1 MTAAEII
8 KAALTKEFKLAVKN
22 GCDEADLNGSIS
34 DDLTQTICNIVEAI
48 FIHGLKDPFFVRG
61 SRYAKYP
68 EPNFWPLLH
77 KYTHVSIMNQISA
90 AKHIKSDIGKARA
103 WIRIVLNEDALEHY
117 LNLFWH
123 DPISMCKYYDKSAY
137 LRDLEHFNLMIG
149 CVKAIAELGL
159 CIPINNP
166 LLNTWTPT
174 PLILS
179 GLVAGKP
186 ARLEQLRSRRHEPPT
201 NEQSDTEVA
210 ESALDLIESPSI
222 NDEPGPSTS
231 RPLSRGLNSG
241 DDDDLSSVYS
251 HPSMLDGGLL
261 GGRRR
266 ISRDLYPSVSTPNG
280 SYVSK
285 LVQSESHLSDD
296 SYEVRVLRRRH
307 RARRASKSSSDD
319 GSRSRSNSSTNR
331 RSLPLQSPSVPQV
344 SPLYS
349 PGEQCTNADRVCWLN
364 SRNEQNETIEQ
375 DVAAPPS
382 VPEPI
387 EEEGD
392 VPKKATARDEMVGS
406 APVKIL
412 NPRDESVSQEPEIK
426 HSQNGLSV
434 VDHEEDGR
442 KRAEPIDILKAQVA
456 WDLMSAD
463 PSCNDQVRSSVFV
476 SEVHHGEEG
485 QKSSVNTVGRDET
498 ADRIID
504 PSSGASSKEAVEC
517 TEGRFGVAVTLRE
530 DLDSSSCFS
539 TGHHP
544 GASESEREEGINHRG
559 AIVIPKSPEICDVM
573 SPTECTVFTKIVVS
587 PSSERSAVSL
597 QDEILFAESGS
608 AGNSLLGKG
617 WTNHPP
623 LNVQEYEPT
632 SGQSSST
639 GTDSSH
645 NFDAMIRN
653 TLAACDYEEMETK
666 VRSRLDSEMFADTLN
681 EGMVSGIEIG
691 RASISEKA
699 DEGSLIAT
707 STVIPADRLEKRNS
721 IDRRAVIV
729 NEADMNG
736 EDEYG
741 IARAMIPLLTTIPRE
756 KGLDQQNFRCASCN
770 RSIGP
775 TFASYMVCALDAKYY
790 CEGCSRKGETSVI
803 PSRLIHNWDFQAR
816 PVCRANM
823 SFINAIADRPIIRI
837 DKINPHLYEHCE
849 TMKNIKFLRE
859 KMGLA
864 VMYLLTCR
872 ESVAEDLR
880 MRLWPKEYLFN
891 DIHLYSFTDLLSVL
905 SGQLERHL
913 QSIIVYTVEHIRRCV
928 LCAQKGF
935 VCEICACPR
944 VIYPFQ
950 VETTFRCSKCYSVY
964 HKECIGEKRCPK
976 CLRREQY
983 AKRPDISPDHLP
995 LD

>member
-1 MTAAEII
+1 HPTMTAAEII
-8 KAALTKEFKLAVKN
+8 KAALTKEFKLAVKS
-22 GCDEADLNGSIS
+22 GCDEADLNGGIS

-90 AKHIKSDIGKARA
+90 AKHIKSDVGKARA

-149 CVKAIAELGL
+149 CIKAIAELGL
-159 CIPINNP
+159 CVPINNP

-186 ARLEQLRSRRHEPPT
+186 ARLEQLRSRRYEPLT

-222 NDEPGPSTS
+222 SDEPGPSAI
-231 RPLSRGLNSG
+231 RPFSRGLNSG

-266 ISRDLYPSVSTPNG
+266 ISRDLYPGGNTTND

-285 LVQSESHLSDD
+285 LVQCESHASDV

-331 RSLPLQSPSVPQV
+331 RSLPLQSPSVLQV

-349 PGEQCTNADRVCWLN
+349 PGEQYTNADRVCWLD
-364 SRNEQNETIEQ
+364 SRDEQGETIEQ
-375 DVAAPPS
+375 NVAAPPS

-387 EEEGD
+387 EEEF
-392 VPKKATARDEMVGS
+392 VLKAATTRDEVVGS
-406 APVKIL
+406 APVKIP
-412 NPRDESVSQEPEIK
+412 NPHGESAFQELEAKRPE
-426 HSQNGLSV
+426 NGLSI
-434 VDHEEDGR
+434 VDDEEDGR
-442 KRAEPIDILKAQVA
+442 KHAEPIDILKAQVE

-476 SEVHHGEEG
+476 SEVRRGEEL
-485 QKSSVNTVGRDET
+485 QRSSIGTVERDGT
-498 ADRIID
+498 ADRIIG
-504 PSSGASSKEAVEC
+504 PSSEASSEQAI
-517 TEGRFGVAVTLRE
+517 EGRLGDVVTLRE

-539 TGHHP
+539 TEHHP
-544 GASESEREEGINHRG
+544 GANESEREEGISKRG
-559 AIVIPKSPEICDVM
+559 AIVITESPEIRDVM
-573 SPTECTVFTKIVVS
+573 SPT
-587 PSSERSAVSL
+587 SERSTVSL
-597 QDEILFAESGS
+597 QDELLFAESGI

-623 LNVQEYEPT
+623 LNAQEYEPT

-653 TLAACDYEEMETK
+653 TLAVCDYEEMETK
-666 VRSRLDSEMFADTLN
+666 VRSRLDSEMFTDTLN

-707 STVIPADRLEKRNS
+707 STVIPTDLFEKRNS
-721 IDRRAVIV
+721 VDRVVFQRTVTV
-729 NEADMNG
+729 NEADVNG
-736 EDEYG
+736 EDEYD
-741 IARAMIPLLTTIPRE
+741 IARPMIPLLTTIPRE

-816 PVCRANM
+816 PVCRSNM

-837 DKINPHLYEHCE
+837 DKINPHLYDHCE
-849 TMKNIKFLRE
+849 TMNNIKFLRE

-935 VCEICACPR
+935 VCEICASPR

-950 VETTFRCSKCYSVY
+950 VETTFRCSECYSVY